1 MVFSKYYEGIYI
13 LFKTG
18 LRISKF
24 VGLTMN
30 DLDFEEEQLMLII
43 SYSIEVIWYILL
55 KKQKQQME
63 QECFQ

>member
-1 MVFSKYYEGIYI
+1 M
-13 LFKTG
+13 FKTG